1 MKKTRKATISMK
13 NLQNKVKKYRVT
25 RSGSKTNIAKR
36 LLSLRSVYMPQNE
49 RNILGDFI
57 KLPASKRDTRQQKK
71 MPSR

>member
-1 MKKTRKATISMK
+1 MK

-25 RSGSKTNIAKR
+25 RSGSKTDIAKR

-57 KLPASKRDTRQQKK
+57 KLPASKRDTRAQKK

>member
-1 MKKTRKATISMK
+1 MNKTRKTTISMK
-13 NLQNKVKKYRVT
+13 NLQSKVKKYRVT

-57 KLPASKRDTRQQKK
+57 KLPSSKRDTRAQKK
-71 MPSR
+71 MPLR